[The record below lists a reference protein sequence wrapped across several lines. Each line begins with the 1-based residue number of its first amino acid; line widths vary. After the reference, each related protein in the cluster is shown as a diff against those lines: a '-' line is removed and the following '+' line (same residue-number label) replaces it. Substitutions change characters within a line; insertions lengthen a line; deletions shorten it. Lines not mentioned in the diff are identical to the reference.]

1 MFSEE
6 NILGK
11 KSTSSQ
17 NSESQIGIGRF
28 VIKKLSDAESVRD
41 SNKSKQ
47 GSTDTIPPLDDS
59 KCSHELFDKDLQLG
73 STSSVNSNSEASISQ
88 NEHFP
93 RTSTQNLSTQAS
105 KSEQVTEIKQIF
117 NKNAEM
123 SVSEVDSRQKSQ
135 SDVRTSNSDSSQSE
149 SELITSQSESEL
161 VTEIK
166 EIFNK
171 NERKSSCSHK
181 KFRKPRRPSRK
192 SKSTNKF
199 SSSDEMLETIDE
211 NKVLESSSTESNH
224 LLSKTGSS
232 TGSAIE
238 KITSIGSE
246 IQSATSSIFEK
257 TTNQNSTNQN
267 KKSNINELKADAEN
281 LPDPIF
287 RIGSRQ

>member
-1 MFSEE
+1 
-6 NILGK
+6 
-11 KSTSSQ
+11 
-17 NSESQIGIGRF
+17 
-28 VIKKLSDAESVRD
+28 
-41 SNKSKQ
+41 
-47 GSTDTIPPLDDS
+47 
-59 KCSHELFDKDLQLG
+59 
-73 STSSVNSNSEASISQ
+73 
-88 NEHFP
+88 
-93 RTSTQNLSTQAS
+93 
-105 KSEQVTEIKQIF
+105 
-117 NKNAEM
+117 M

-135 SDVRTSNSDSSQSE
+135 TDVQTSNSDSSQSE
-149 SELITSQSESEL
+149 SEI

-181 KFRKPRRPSRK
+181 KFRKDRRPSRK

>member
-1 MFSEE
+1 M
-6 NILGK
+6 NPNRDPRTRAW
-11 KSTSSQ
+11 ST
-17 NSESQIGIGRF
+17 E
-28 VIKKLSDAESVRD
+28 
-41 SNKSKQ
+41 
-47 GSTDTIPPLDDS
+47 TIPPLND
-59 KCSHELFDKDLQLG
+59 
-73 STSSVNSNSEASISQ
+73 SNSEASISQ

-93 RTSTQNLSTQAS
+93 GTSMQNLPTQAS

-211 NKVLESSSTESNH
+211 NKILESSSTDSNH
-224 LLSKTGSS
+224 LISKTGSETRS
-232 TGSAIE
+232 LTGSAIE
-238 KITSIGSE
+238 KSSSIGSE
-246 IQSATSSIFEK
+246 IQSATSSIFE
-257 TTNQNSTNQN
+257 TTNQNSTNQD
-267 KKSNINELKADAEN
+267 KKSNKDELKADAEN
-281 LPDPIF
+281 PD
-287 RIGSRQ
+287 G